1 MINIFFFSEYSTE
14 LEKKNISPSPKTD
27 QSMNSTYMSSN
38 NKNKQV
44 TERERDTTHTHTHT
58 QIHYSIKTYIA
69 NIFKAKIAPELYLDF
84 S

>member
-1 MINIFFFSEYSTE
+1 
-14 LEKKNISPSPKTD
+14 
-27 QSMNSTYMSSN
+27 MNSTYMSSN

-44 TERERDTTHTHTHT
+44 TERERHTHTHTHT